1 MPQPHKQTDATA
13 VADRLELT
21 ADLTNLPHFIDFV
34 GNQAR
39 RLEFPPKRIQ
49 EIELV
54 LEEALVNTIKYAYPD
69 DAPGKLTLELV
80 QVAKNCLRIEIQDHG
95 VPFNPLI
102 QSAPDVDLTL
112 EERPIGG
119 LGILLIKELTDELD
133 WYRKDYMNHLTLTFT
148 RRYA

>member
-1 MPQPHKQTDATA
+1 M
-13 VADRLELT
+13 ADRLELT
-21 ADLTNLPHFIDFV
+21 ADLTNLPYFIDFV
-34 GNQAR
+34 CNQAC

-69 DAPGKLTLELV
+69 SAQGNLTLELL

-95 VPFNPLI
+95 VPFNPLV
-102 QSAPDVDLTL
+102 QSAPDVDLAL

-119 LGILLIKELTDELD
+119 LGILLIKELTDKLD
-133 WYRKDYMNHLTLTFT
+133 WYRKDDRNHLTLTFT
-148 RRYA
+148 RRHA